1 MNRSTQRFIL
11 AVFVILVGAGVV
23 AALIFV
29 NIPNNNEAILNI
41 ALGFI
46 LAWGAAA
53 VGFYFGSSDGS
64 ERKSELLSQQ
74 PSGTPS
80 DPVSV
85 VEQPKHPVP
94 GVYGEEQ

>member
-1 MNRSTQRFIL
+1 MSRSHQRFVL
-11 AVFVILVGAGVV
+11 ALLVILIGASIT

-29 NIPNNNEAILNI
+29 NIPGNNESILNI

-46 LAWGAAA
+46 LGWSASA

-74 PSGTPS
+74 PTGTPG

-85 VEQPKHPVP
+85 VEQPRPAP
-94 GVYGEEQ
+94 GVYREDQL